1 MRLLSGLLKHFISSG
16 TLVVFD
22 AKGERHEF
30 VGSPAKPVVTM
41 RLHQASLYHKLLL
54 QPDLTAAEAY
64 MDGTLTFEE
73 GTDLTAF
80 LDMMVANKDGLSN
93 HGSQKYG
100 KALRVITK
108 PFQQFNPIKNSRKNA
123 AHHYDLSEDLYR
135 LFLDEDMQYSCGYF
149 RTPDDTLE
157 QAQINKKR
165 RIAAKLDLKDGMTV
179 LDIGC
184 GWGGMGLYLA
194 QVADV
199 KVTGIALAKE
209 QLRVANERAEQMGL
223 SDRVKFEYQDYR
235 EVTQKYDRIVSVG
248 MIEHVGARYFDEY
261 FNQVGALLKPGGRSL
276 IHSIGRQG
284 PPGSTNAF
292 IQKYIFPGGYS
303 PSISEAIASV
313 ERSGLWID
321 DCEVWRLHY
330 YYTITEW
337 KNRFMANRDA
347 ALKLY
352 DERFCRMWEFYLT
365 AVAIGFKHDANMN
378 FHLLLSHERDDV
390 PITRDFI
397 YENERALMKRGL

>member
-1 MRLLSGLLKHFISSG
+1 MRLLSKLLKAFISSG
-16 TLVVFD
+16 TLVVYD

-30 VGSPAKPVVTM
+30 AGKPKLPVITM
-41 RLHQASLYHKLLL
+41 RLHKANLYNKLLL

-64 MDGTLTFEE
+64 MDGTLTFED
-73 GTDLTAF
+73 GTDLQRF
-80 LDMMVANKDGLSN
+80 LDLMVANKDGLSN
-93 HGSQKYG
+93 HSSQKYG
-100 KALRVITK
+100 KILRAITK
-108 PFQQFNPIKNSRKNA
+108 PFQQFNPVKNSRKNA

-149 RTPDDTLE
+149 RDPSDTLE
-157 QAQINKKR
+157 QAQLNKKR
-165 RIAAKLDLKDGMTV
+165 RIAAKLDLQDGEHV

-223 SDRVKFEYQDYR
+223 SDRVKFEYMDYR
-235 EVTQKYDRIVSVG
+235 EVTEKYDKVVSVG
-248 MIEHVGARYFDEY
+248 MVEHVGASYLPAYFE
-261 FNQVGALLKPGGRSL
+261 QVGNLLKPGGRAMV
-276 IHSIGRQG
+276 HSIGRRG

-303 PSISEAIASV
+303 PSISEAFDAVQETSMWV
-313 ERSGLWID
+313 A

-330 YYTITEW
+330 YYTIDQW
-337 KNRFMANRDA
+337 RQRFLANRDKA
-347 ALKLY
+347 VALY
-352 DERFCRMWEFYLT
+352 DEKFARMWEFYLT
-365 AVAIGFKHDANMN
+365 AVAIGFKHDHNMN
-378 FHLLLSHERDDV
+378 FQMILAHERDDV
-390 PITRDFI
+390 PIKRDFI